1 MTQKG
6 LPALLDLVDAGAKV
20 KATGF
25 GRVDIDI
32 PQALEKIAQRNSK
45 ALIFGTDIPSTR
57 AKRAFAPSDIDLI
70 KKVLGPSL
78 SRQVLWSNARALYRL
93 NEGALKA

>member
-1 MTQKG
+1 VGALSKLPQIVIDHLGMTQQG

-32 PQALEKIAQRNSK
+32 PQAA
-45 ALIFGTDIPSTR
+45 
-57 AKRAFAPSDIDLI
+57 IDVLQQF
-70 KKVLGPSL
+70 KK
-78 SRQVLWSNARALYRL
+78 
-93 NEGALKA
+93 